1 MHDFQYHGDELWCEG
16 ISIRAI
22 AEQVGTPFYLYSH
35 KTLKGH
41 FRVFDDAFAGQ
52 PHIVCFAAKANS
64 NIAVLRIFVREGGG
78 VDIVSGGELYR
89 ALTAGADPGKIVYSG
104 VGKRIDEID
113 YALSSGILLFNVES
127 FAELETIQGR
137 AKTLGKKAGIA
148 LRINPD
154 VDPQTHP
161 YISTGLKENKFG
173 IDIGAAIEAYRSA
186 AGLANLD
193 VIGVS
198 CHIGSQVTK
207 VSPFVDALGRL
218 KTLVKQ
224 LREEGM
230 AIRYL
235 DLGGGLGITYG
246 EETPPHPSEYAGAL
260 VETARDLECT
270 MILEPGRV
278 LVGNAGILVTKALYT
293 KATGEKNFVVVDAGM
308 NDLIRPSLYDSYHRI
323 QAVVRGNGRQIEA
336 DIVGPICE
344 SGDYLAKKRTIP
356 AFESGD
362 LVAVMSAGAYGFS
375 MSSNY
380 NSRPRVAEVLVEGDR
395 LHVIRE
401 RETYADLVRGERIP
415 PFLLPE
421 GSDGPGRRNGKRRQ
435 ES

>member
-1 MHDFQYHGDELWCEG
+1 MHDFQYHGDELWCEEL
-16 ISIRAI
+16 SIRAI
-22 AEQVGTPFYLYSH
+22 AEKVGTPFYLYSH
-35 KTLKGH
+35 NTLKRH

-52 PHIVCFAAKANS
+52 SHIICFAAKANS

-89 ALTAGADPGKIVYSG
+89 ALLAGADPGKVVYSG

-113 YALSSGILLFNVES
+113 YALTSGILLFNVES
-127 FAELETIQGR
+127 PAELETIQIR
-137 AKTLGKKAGIA
+137 AKKLGKRAGIA

-161 YISTGLKENKFG
+161 HISTGLKENKFG
-173 IDIGAAIEAYRSA
+173 IDIATAVEAYRA
-186 AGLANLD
+186 AARLPNLD
-193 VIGVS
+193 IIGVS

-218 KTLVKQ
+218 QVLVRR

-230 AIRYL
+230 DIRYL
-235 DLGGGLGITYG
+235 DLGGGLGITYR
-246 EETPPHPSEYAGAL
+246 EETPPLPAEYAGAL
-260 VETARDLECT
+260 LAMARDLGCT
-270 MILEPGRV
+270 LILEPGRV
-278 LVGNAGILVTKALYT
+278 IVGNAGILVTKALYT
-293 KATGEKNFVVVDAGM
+293 KATGVKNFVVVDAGM

-323 QAVVRGNGRQIEA
+323 QSIVRRDGGEIEA

-344 SGDYLAKKRTIP
+344 SGDYLARKRKVP
-356 AFESGD
+356 AFQSGD
-362 LVAVMSAGAYGFS
+362 LLAVMSAGAYGFT

-395 LHVIRE
+395 FHVIRE

-415 PFLLPE
+415 PFLLSE
-421 GSDGPGRRNGKRRQ
+421 
-435 ES
+435 